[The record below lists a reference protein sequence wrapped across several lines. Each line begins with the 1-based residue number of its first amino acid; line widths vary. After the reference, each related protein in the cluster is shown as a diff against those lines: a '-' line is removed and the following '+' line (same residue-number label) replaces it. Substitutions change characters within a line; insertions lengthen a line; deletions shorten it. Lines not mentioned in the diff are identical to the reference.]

1 MFVRKI
7 RRIGS
12 VYNGRRNGRVKPRYA
27 CLLVIGMRGEKH
39 FDFKVN
45 YCPTVSCGMVDMST
59 RIFWSF
65 TIRVAFWNITGT
77 GEYVG

>member
-1 MFVRKI
+1 M

-12 VYNGRRNGRVKPRYA
+12 VYNGRRNGRVKPRLVI
-27 CLLVIGMRGEKH
+27 LLVMGLLGEKH
-39 FDFKVN
+39 FGDKVN
-45 YCPTVSCGMVDMST
+45 YCPTMSCGMVDIST